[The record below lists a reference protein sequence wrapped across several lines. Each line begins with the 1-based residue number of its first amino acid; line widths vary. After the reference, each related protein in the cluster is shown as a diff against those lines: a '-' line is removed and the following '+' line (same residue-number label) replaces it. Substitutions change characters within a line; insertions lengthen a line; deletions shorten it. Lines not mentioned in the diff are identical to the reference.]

1 MVFRALLGNN
11 ARLHLKICL
20 KIEKKKKKIYILEEG
35 GDCIGNTTSGAYV
48 LYNFYSCF
56 LFY

>member
-20 KIEKKKKKIYILEEG
+20 KIEKKKIYILEEG